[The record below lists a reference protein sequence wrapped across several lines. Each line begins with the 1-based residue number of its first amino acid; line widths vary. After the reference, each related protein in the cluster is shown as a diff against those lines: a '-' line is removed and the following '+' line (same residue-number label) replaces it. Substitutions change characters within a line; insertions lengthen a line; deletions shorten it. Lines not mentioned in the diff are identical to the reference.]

1 MRSFSGEG
9 LLIFRKKRSLGV
21 RKGLRPVFWLL
32 GLIAFGLWGLS
43 MFERAVIPTLIAVSE
58 TEVTRVANQA
68 MIDTVQSHISEL
80 IEGKDLLQFKTGPTG
95 ELLYV
100 QVNSADLNRIQSDAL
115 AVLQEAFRKLE
126 GFKVYVP
133 LGQALGS
140 RIFAPSGPRIPV
152 TLYPY
157 GSVKVEVLD
166 SYDTTGI
173 NQTKFE
179 VWLRVTCMVRVVIPL
194 IQARTEV
201 ATEIP
206 LTTVLIPGKVPPTYL
221 SIPTIPSR
229 QSP

>member
-9 LLIFRKKRSLGV
+9 LLIFRRKRSLSVG
-21 RKGLRPVFWLL
+21 RGLRLFFWLL
-32 GLIAFGLWGLS
+32 ALVVFVVWLLVIV
-43 MFERAVIPTLIAVSE
+43 ERAVIPTLVAVSE

-68 MIDTVQSHISEL
+68 MIDTVNEHVSSL
-80 IEGKDLLQFKTGPTG
+80 LEGKSLLDFKTAPNG

-100 QVNSADLNRIQSDAL
+100 QVNTVDLNKIQSEAL
-115 AVLQEAFRKLE
+115 LVLQEAFRNLE

-133 LGQALGS
+133 LGQTLGS
-140 RIFAPSGPRIPV
+140 RIFAPSGPRIPI

-157 GSVKVEVLD
+157 GTVRAEIHD
-166 SYDTTGI
+166 SYEVTGI

-179 VWLRVTCMVRVVIPL
+179 VSLKVTCMVRVVIPL

-221 SIPTIPSR
+221 SIPTK
-229 QSP
+229 

>member
-9 LLIFRKKRSLGV
+9 LLIFRKRRSLGV
-21 RKGLRPVFWLL
+21 RKGFRPLL
-32 GLIAFGLWGLS
+32 WVAGLVALVVWVLT
-43 MFERAVIPTLIAVSE
+43 MFERAVIPTLVAVSE

-68 MIDTVQSHISEL
+68 MIDTVNSHITDFM
-80 IEGKDLLQFKTGPTG
+80 EGKNLLEFKTGPTG

-100 QVNSADLNRIQSDAL
+100 QVNSADLNRIQAEAL
-115 AVLQEAFRKLE
+115 AVLQESFRALA
-126 GFKVYVP
+126 GFRVYVP

-140 RIFAPSGPRIPV
+140 RIFAPAGPRIPI

-157 GSVKVEVLD
+157 GSVKVEVHD

-221 SIPTIPSR
+221 SIPTTPH
-229 QSP
+229 

>member
-1 MRSFSGEG
+1 MIEAVNAHVADFVNGKA
-9 LLIFRKKRSLGV
+9 LLEFR
-21 RKGLRPVFWLL
+21 
-32 GLIAFGLWGLS
+32 
-43 MFERAVIPTLIAVSE
+43 
-58 TEVTRVANQA
+58 
-68 MIDTVQSHISEL
+68 
-80 IEGKDLLQFKTGPTG
+80 TGPSG
-95 ELLYV
+95 DLLYV
-100 QVNSADLNRIQSDAL
+100 QVNSADLNRIQAEAL
-115 AVLQEAFRKLE
+115 AVLQESFRQLS

-157 GSVKVEVLD
+157 GSVHVEVLD
-166 SYDTTGI
+166 SYDVTGI

-179 VWLRVTCMVRVVIPL
+179 VWLKVTCMVRVVIPL

-221 SIPTIPSR
+221 SIPDVTK
-229 QSP
+229 

>member
-9 LLIFRKKRSLGV
+9 LLIFRKRRSLGA
-21 RKGLRPVFWLL
+21 RKGLRPLLWLG
-32 GLIAFGLWGLS
+32 GLAVLVIWILTV
-43 MFERAVIPTLIAVSE
+43 FERAVIPTLIAVSE

-68 MIDTVQSHISEL
+68 MIDTVNSHISNFMED
-80 IEGKDLLQFKTGPTG
+80 KNLLEFKTGPTG

-100 QVNSADLNRIQSDAL
+100 QVNSADLNRIQSEAL
-115 AVLQEAFRKLE
+115 TVLQEAFRELA

-157 GSVKVEVLD
+157 GSVKVEVQD

-179 VWLRVTCMVRVVIPL
+179 VWLRITCMVRVVIPL

-201 ATEIP
+201 ATEVP

-221 SIPTIPSR
+221 SIPTAPR
-229 QSP
+229 

>member
-1 MRSFSGEG
+1 MVDTLNRHLTDILDGKN
-9 LLIFRKKRSLGV
+9 LLDF
-21 RKGLRPVFWLL
+21 
-32 GLIAFGLWGLS
+32 
-43 MFERAVIPTLIAVSE
+43 
-58 TEVTRVANQA
+58 Q
-68 MIDTVQSHISEL
+68 
-80 IEGKDLLQFKTGPTG
+80 TGPTG

-100 QVNSADLNRIQSDAL
+100 QVNAADLNRIQSEAL
-115 AVLQEAFRKLE
+115 TVLQESFRQLA

-152 TLYPY
+152 TLFPY
-157 GSVKVEVLD
+157 GSVRVEVHD
-166 SYDTTGI
+166 SYDVTGI

-221 SIPTIPSR
+221 SIPNVPN
-229 QSP
+229 